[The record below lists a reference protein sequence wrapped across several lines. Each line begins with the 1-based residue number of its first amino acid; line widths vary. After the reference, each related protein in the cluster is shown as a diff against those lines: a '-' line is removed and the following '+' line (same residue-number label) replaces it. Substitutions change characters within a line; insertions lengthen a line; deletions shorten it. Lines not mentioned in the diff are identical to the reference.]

1 LSDEELRS
9 LERAAR
15 ERPFDVEAAWLLAR
29 ALERD
34 GRRRALHLELARLA
48 RQGDAEARGRI
59 AAWPVRPSLR
69 SSLQPRAARPA
80 ALAKVSRMQKLE
92 ATSPMVAGVLATSR
106 HLVVVHR
113 VRGLTVLG
121 LRDLEQR
128 FSLRDVDGCREQVV
142 ALRGDDV
149 VHATGAG
156 LALRDAESGDVLAT
170 AELPGAPTHLSIEG
184 DRAVVAV
191 ASESGEARLIG
202 LDAGASFGRVLW
214 SAPVEPGRAVVTVEA
229 SGPRA
234 FAAIGRRIGLGP
246 GFVQIALEARGLEDG
261 VAAWISHQLGA
272 DDVAWVDEL
281 SLPASDER
289 GLFAAWCPSPSK
301 EEALVELDPATGEVS
316 WRVHDGHRPSST
328 AFLRRMA
335 FVASDDVVV
344 FESPESSARQSARSD
359 RLRVFDRA
367 TRAERWSAVV
377 PGRDAGPGAA
387 LARDALYVTLSA
399 GKTLALATLSLGD
412 GAPALRVDLGIEL
425 GSFFRNSAHLLP
437 LDGAVVV
444 VAWSLSR
451 EDEKASDPSVHRLVV
466 ARVEE

>member
-15 ERPFDVEAAWLLAR
+15 ERPFDTEAAWLLAR

-48 RQGDAEARGRI
+48 RQGEAEARGRI
-59 AAWPVRPSLR
+59 ASWVVRPSLR

-92 ATSPMVAGVLATSR
+92 TTSPMVAGVLATSR

-113 VRGLTVLG
+113 VRGFTVLG

-128 FSLRDVDGCREQVV
+128 FSLQDVDGCREQVV

-149 VHATGAG
+149 VHAVGAG
-156 LALRDAESGDVLAT
+156 LALRDAETGDVLAT
-170 AELPGAPTHLSIEG
+170 VALPGAPTHLSIEG

-202 LDAGASFGRVLW
+202 LDAGASFGRELW
-214 SAPVEPGRAVVTVEA
+214 SAPVESGRAVVALLA
-229 SGPRA
+229 SGGRA
-234 FAAIGRRIGLGP
+234 FAAIGDRLELGEGFLRIS
-246 GFVQIALEARGLEDG
+246 LEARGLEDG
-261 VAAWISHQLGA
+261 ARAWSRIFVN

-281 SLPASDER
+281 SFPGSDEQ
-289 GLFAAWCPSPSK
+289 GLFVAWCFPTK
-301 EEALVELDPATGEVS
+301 EESLVQLDAATGEES
-316 WRVHDGHRPSST
+316 WLVHGAGRPSST

-344 FESPESSARQSARSD
+344 FETPESSARQSARSD

-367 TRAERWSAVV
+367 TRAERWNAVV

-425 GSFFRNSAHLLP
+425 GSFFRNTAHLLP
-437 LDGAVVV
+437 LEGAVVV

-451 EDEKASDPSVHRLVV
+451 EDENAIDPSVHRLVV